1 MRTTSFRE
9 INKINMIEDHL
20 YLIMLLD
27 LDFDLDLV
35 VGTFKGVMLAF

>member
-1 MRTTSFRE
+1 
-9 INKINMIEDHL
+9 MIEDHL

-35 VGTFKGVMLAF
+35 VGTFTGVMLAF